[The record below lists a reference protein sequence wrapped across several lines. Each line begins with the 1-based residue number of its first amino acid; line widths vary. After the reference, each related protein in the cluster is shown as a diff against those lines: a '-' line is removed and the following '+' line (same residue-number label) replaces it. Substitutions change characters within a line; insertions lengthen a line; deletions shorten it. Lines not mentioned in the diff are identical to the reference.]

1 MEFPQTAAMV
11 GAFLIIL
18 QQFFMMNTGT
28 HRVKADIGVGYGT
41 DRDLER
47 KSRRHG
53 NLAENAAIFVIVLA
67 LTEGLI
73 GSGPIITGFAGA
85 FIFARLCHAIG
96 FMSTTGS
103 HATKDGPKFFAMFRA
118 VGATLTGL
126 IGLGLGFCLAY
137 QLAKANGLLG

>member
-1 MEFPQTAAMV
+1 MEFPHIAAIV
-11 GAFLIIL
+11 GAFLLIL
-18 QQFFMMNTGT
+18 QQLFMMNTGT
-28 HRVKADIGVGYGT
+28 HRMKADVGVGYGG
-41 DRDLER
+41 DRELER

-67 LTEGLI
+67 LTEALI
-73 GSGPIITGFAGA
+73 GSGPIIASFAGA
-85 FIFARLCHAIG
+85 FVFARLCHAIG

-118 VGATLTGL
+118 AGATLTGL
-126 IGLGLGFCLAY
+126 TGLGLGVFLAY